1 MVFGAILGTGVGG
14 GLVIDG
20 KIVTGAGGYA
30 GEWGHGPVAATLAGD
45 PPVAIPRFR
54 CGCGLEGCVDTVGG
68 ARGMER
74 LHLHL
79 SGLRQDS
86 VEIVEAWQAGDAAA
100 VHTIACYVDLV
111 ASPLALVVNVVG
123 AGIVPVGGGLAR
135 SAPLLAELDREV
147 RKRILRHTDRPLV
160 VPGRLDIEPG
170 LVGAAILG
178 VSA

>member
-1 MVFGAILGTGVGG
+1 MPANGGTR
-14 GLVIDG
+14 
-20 KIVTGAGGYA
+20 
-30 GEWGHGPVAATLAGD
+30 PVAATLAGD

-79 SGLRQDS
+79 SGQRLDS
-86 VEIVEAWQAGDAAA
+86 VAIVEAWQAGDAGGGAHHRVLCRSRRLAA
-100 VHTIACYVDLV
+100 
-111 ASPLALVVNVVG
+111 G
-123 AGIVPVGGGLAR
+123 AGGQRRRRRHRAGGRRAGALGAAA
-135 SAPLLAELDREV
+135 SQQLDREV

-178 VSA
+178 ASA